1 MLADKNLEITKKNE
15 ILQVQE
21 VTLAIENGGETRTEE
36 EQALVANVDAMPNLN
51 GLMTTTRMIGMVSMW
66 TLDDVNV
73 LTNSSLK
80 ICDAGKNLFTF
91 IFFSRKYKME

>member
-1 MLADKNLEITKKNE
+1 LLADKNLEITKKNE

-51 GLMTTTRMIGMVSMW
+51 GLMTTTRMIGMVSM
-66 TLDDVNV
+66 
-73 LTNSSLK
+73 
-80 ICDAGKNLFTF
+80 
-91 IFFSRKYKME
+91 

>member
-51 GLMTTTRMIGMVSMW
+51 GLMTTMRMIGMGSM
-66 TLDDVNV
+66 
-73 LTNSSLK
+73 
-80 ICDAGKNLFTF
+80 
-91 IFFSRKYKME
+91 

>member
-1 MLADKNLEITKKNE
+1 MCQYFVGRNNLDNANIIDQKDATLLADKNLEITKKNE

-51 GLMTTTRMIGMVSMW
+51 GLMTTTRMIGMVSM
-66 TLDDVNV
+66 
-73 LTNSSLK
+73 
-80 ICDAGKNLFTF
+80 
-91 IFFSRKYKME
+91 